1 MNKQNLTLVLT
12 AVRDIIDRH
21 SCQCNV
27 AAPIHTYGITWE
39 CGSTSPACTRIGDS
53 AAFEDPVPA
62 IGTGSGSSPFD
73 PLMPWAGMVRSTDA
87 NAGEVVAIPKYWYRI
102 NKDGNTLSV
111 EIADGAKDG
120 FSVSPAHMDRGDGK
134 GERDVVYVGRYHCGM
149 SDVAVAE
156 ARDNPLLST
165 MLGSVSG
172 KVPQANGTRS
182 DFREAIHALG
192 DNVWQ
197 MDYATY
203 WTIAMLYLVEF
214 ANWDSQAMIGY
225 GCGDGGAAV
234 ASGYTDSMTYH
245 TGTNLSDRT
254 SYGNGVQYRWIEG
267 LWDNVSDWIDG
278 YYQSNLAVNIIMNP
292 AEFSDTEG
300 GIAIGN
306 VSEAM
311 GYITDWAVPD
321 VDGYSWAML
330 PSGFNAD
337 DPNSSVGVGDMSE
350 FNLGGVVLVFG
361 GGFGVQSPDFGL
373 FSLGGSDGASA
384 AYGLVGARLLVL
396 P

>member
-39 CGSTSPACTRIGDS
+39 CGSSSPVCTRIGDS
-53 AAFEDPVPA
+53 AAFEAPVPA
-62 IGTGSGSSPFD
+62 IGTGSGASPFD
-73 PLMPWAGMVRSTDA
+73 TLMPWAGMVRSTDA

-102 NKDGNTLSV
+102 NKDGNTLSI

-134 GERDVVYVGRYHCGM
+134 GERDVVYVGRYHCGTG
-149 SDVAVAE
+149 D
-156 ARDNPLLST
+156 ST
-165 MLGSVSG
+165 GTTVGSVSG
-172 KVPQANGTRS
+172 KVPQVNGTRAQ
-182 DFREAIHALG
+182 FRQAIHALG

-214 ANWDSQAMIGY
+214 ANWDSQAVIGY
-225 GCGDGGAAV
+225 GCGNGDEAV

-245 TGTNLSDRT
+245 TGTNLSDRA

-267 LWDNVSDWIDG
+267 LWDNVADWIDG
-278 YYQSNLAVNIIMNP
+278 YYQNNLAVNIIMNP
-292 AEFSDTEG
+292 AVFSDTEG
-300 GIAIGN
+300 GVAIGN

-330 PSGFNAD
+330 PSGFAGK
-337 DPNSSVGVGDMSE
+337 PESPVGVGDMPVFSSD
-350 FNLGGVVLVFG
+350 GVVLAFG
-361 GGFGVQSPDFGL
+361 GIFLNRSPCSGL
-373 FSLGGSDGASA
+373 FSLGGGDGASGA
-384 AYGLVGARLLVL
+384 GRVVGGRLLVL

>member
-39 CGSTSPACTRIGDS
+39 CGSSSPVCTRIGDS
-53 AAFEDPVPA
+53 AAFEAPVPA
-62 IGTGSGSSPFD
+62 IGTGSGASPFD
-73 PLMPWAGMVRSTDA
+73 TLMPWAGMVRSTDA

-102 NKDGNTLSV
+102 NKDGNTLSI

-134 GERDVVYVGRYHCGM
+134 GERDIVYVGRYHCGTGD
-149 SDVAVAE
+149 SAGTTV
-156 ARDNPLLST
+156 
-165 MLGSVSG
+165 GSVSG
-172 KVPQANGTRS
+172 KVPQVNGTRAQ
-182 DFREAIHALG
+182 FRQAIHALG

-214 ANWDSQAMIGY
+214 ANWDSQAVIGY
-225 GCGDGGAAV
+225 GCGNGDAVV

-245 TGTNLSDRT
+245 TGTNLSSRT

-306 VSEAM
+306 VTEGGGWIKNWDIPA
-311 GYITDWAVPD
+311 

-330 PSGFNAD
+330 PSYFD
-337 DPNSSVGVGDMSE
+337 DSTETAIGTCDYSE
-350 FNLGGVVLVFG
+350 FNSDGVVLVFG
-361 GGFGVQSPDFGL
+361 GFFSGPVPGSGL
-373 FSLGGSDGASA
+373 FFLDGVSRASA
-384 AYGLVGARLLVL
+384 AVGAVGARLLVL

>member
-27 AAPIHTYGITWE
+27 AAPVHTYGITWE
-39 CGSTSPACTRIGDS
+39 CGSTSPVCARIGDS
-53 AAFEDPVPA
+53 AAFEAPVPA
-62 IGTGSGSSPFD
+62 IGTGSGASPFD
-73 PLMPWAGMVRSTDA
+73 TLMPWAGMVRSTDA

-102 NKDGNTLSV
+102 NKDGNTLSI

-134 GERDVVYVGRYHCGM
+134 GERDIVYVGRYHCGTGD
-149 SDVAVAE
+149 SAGTTV
-156 ARDNPLLST
+156 
-165 MLGSVSG
+165 GSVSG
-172 KVPQANGTRS
+172 KLPQVQGTRAQ
-182 DFREAIHALG
+182 FREAIHALG

-197 MDYATY
+197 FDYATY

-225 GCGDGGAAV
+225 GCGNGDEAV

-245 TGTNLSDRT
+245 TGTNLSSRA

-267 LWDNVSDWIDG
+267 LWDNVADWIDG
-278 YYQSNLAVNIIMNP
+278 YYQDNLAVNIVLNP

-300 GIAIGN
+300 GAAIGN
-306 VSEAM
+306 VTENF
-311 GYITDWAVPD
+311 GWVTNWTVPSA
-321 VDGYSWAML
+321 DGYSWAML
-330 PSGFNAD
+330 PSAFDKDSQTAAGTCDYSGFL
-337 DPNSSVGVGDMSE
+337 SS
-350 FNLGGVVLVFG
+350 GVVLIFG
-361 GGFGVQSPDFGL
+361 GYFVDQDPDYGL
-373 FSLGGSDGASA
+373 FSLDGRNRASGSYRS
-384 AYGLVGARLLVL
+384 VGARLLVL

>member
-27 AAPIHTYGITWE
+27 TAPIHTYGITWE
-39 CGSTSPACTRIGDS
+39 CGSASPVCTRIGDS
-53 AAFEDPVPA
+53 AAFEDPSPA
-62 IGTGSGSSPFD
+62 VGTGSGSSPFD
-73 PLMPWAGMVRSTDA
+73 TLMPWAGMVRSTDA

-102 NKDGNTLSV
+102 NKDGNALSI
-111 EIADGAKDG
+111 EIAPGAKDG

-134 GERDVVYVGRYHCGM
+134 GERDVVYVGRYHCGTG
-149 SDVAVAE
+149 D
-156 ARDNPLLST
+156 ST
-165 MLGSVSG
+165 GTTVGSVSG
-172 KVPQANGTRS
+172 KVPQVNGTRAQ
-182 DFREAIHALG
+182 FRQAIHALG

-214 ANWDSQAMIGY
+214 ANWDSQAVIGY
-225 GCGDGGAAV
+225 GCGIGDEAV

-245 TGTNLSDRT
+245 TGTNLSSRT
-254 SYGNGVQYRWIEG
+254 SYGNGVQYRWLEG

-278 YYQSNLAVNIIMNP
+278 YYQDNLAVNIIMNP

-300 GIAIGN
+300 GVAIGN
-306 VSEAM
+306 VSNAM

-321 VDGYSWAML
+321 VDGYSWAVL

-337 DPNSSVGVGDMSE
+337 DQNSPVGVGDISV
-350 FNLGGVVLVFG
+350 FDSAGVVLAFG
-361 GGFGVQSPDFGL
+361 GGFLDRSPGYGL
-373 FSLGGSDGASA
+373 FSLSGDSGASFA
-384 AYGLVGARLLVL
+384 NGGVGARLLVL

>member
-62 IGTGSGSSPFD
+62 VGTGSGASPFD
-73 PLMPWAGMVRSTDA
+73 TLMPWAGMVRSTDA

-102 NKDGNTLSV
+102 NKDGNTLSI

-134 GERDVVYVGRYHCGM
+134 GERDIVYVGRYHCGTGN
-149 SDVAVAE
+149 SAGTTV
-156 ARDNPLLST
+156 
-165 MLGSVSG
+165 GSVSG
-172 KVPQANGTRS
+172 KVPQVNGTRAQC
-182 DFREAIHALG
+182 RQAIHALG

-245 TGTNLSDRT
+245 TGTNLSSRT

-267 LWDNVSDWIDG
+267 LWDNVADWIDG
-278 YYQSNLAVNIIMNP
+278 YYQNNLAVNIIMNP

-300 GIAIGN
+300 GVAIGN

-337 DPNSSVGVGDMSE
+337 DPNSPVGVGDMSE
-350 FNLGGVVLVFG
+350 FDSVGVVLGFG
-361 GGFGVQSPDFGL
+361 GFFSVQDPYYGL
-373 FSLGGSDGASA
+373 FYLFVNYRASDASSRA
-384 AYGLVGARLLVL
+384 GARLLVL

>member
-1 MNKQNLTLVLT
+1 MNKENLTLVLT

-39 CGSTSPACTRIGDS
+39 CGSTSPVCTRIGDS

-73 PLMPWAGMVRSTDA
+73 TLMPWAGMVRSTDA

-102 NKDGNTLSV
+102 NKDGNTLSI

-134 GERDVVYVGRYHCGM
+134 GERDVVYVGRYHCGTGD
-149 SDVAVAE
+149 SKGTTV
-156 ARDNPLLST
+156 
-165 MLGSVSG
+165 GSVSG
-172 KVPQANGTRS
+172 KVPQANGTRAQ
-182 DFREAIHALG
+182 FRQAIHALG

-197 MDYATY
+197 MDYATH

-225 GCGDGGAAV
+225 GCGNGDDVV

-245 TGTNLSDRT
+245 TGTNLSDRA

-278 YYQSNLAVNIIMNP
+278 YYQNNLAVNIIMNP
-292 AEFSDTEG
+292 AVFSDTEG
-300 GIAIGN
+300 GVAIGN
-306 VSEAM
+306 VSGAI
-311 GYITDWAVPD
+311 GYITDWAVPG

-337 DPNSSVGVGDMSE
+337 NPESPVGVGDASK
-350 FNLGGVVLVFG
+350 FTSGGVVLFFG
-361 GGFGVQSPDFGL
+361 GNYGDPGPACGL
-373 FSLGGSDGASA
+373 FSLVGAYGASKA
-384 AYGLVGARLLVL
+384 FGNVGARLLVL

>member
-39 CGSTSPACTRIGDS
+39 CGSSSPVCTRIGDS
-53 AAFEDPVPA
+53 AAFEAPVPA
-62 IGTGSGSSPFD
+62 IGTGSGASPFD
-73 PLMPWAGMVRSTDA
+73 TLMPWAGMVRSTDA

-102 NKDGNTLSV
+102 NKDGNTLSI

-134 GERDVVYVGRYHCGM
+134 GERDVVYVGRYHCGTG
-149 SDVAVAE
+149 D
-156 ARDNPLLST
+156 ST
-165 MLGSVSG
+165 GATVGSVSG
-172 KVPQANGTRS
+172 KVPQVNGTRAQ
-182 DFREAIHALG
+182 FRQAIHALG

-225 GCGDGGAAV
+225 GCGNGGAAV

-245 TGTNLSDRT
+245 TGTNLSDRA

-278 YYQSNLAVNIIMNP
+278 YYQNNLAVNIIMNP
-292 AEFSDTEG
+292 AVFSDTEG
-300 GIAIGN
+300 GVAIGN

-337 DPNSSVGVGDMSE
+337 DPNSPVGVGDMSG
-350 FNLGGVVLVFG
+350 FVSDGVVLNFG
-361 GGFGVQSPDFGL
+361 GIFYDQNPYYGL
-373 FSLGGSDGASA
+373 FFLLGSNGASA
-384 AYGLVGARLLVL
+384 ADGDVGARLLVL

>member
-39 CGSTSPACTRIGDS
+39 CGNTSPACTRIGDS
-53 AAFEDPVPA
+53 VAFEDPVPA

-73 PLMPWAGMVRSTDA
+73 TLMPWAGMVRSTDA

-102 NKDGNTLSV
+102 NKDGNTLSI

-134 GERDVVYVGRYHCGM
+134 GERDVVYVGRYHCGTG
-149 SDVAVAE
+149 D
-156 ARDNPLLST
+156 ST
-165 MLGSVSG
+165 GTTVGSVSG
-172 KVPQANGTRS
+172 KVPQVNGTRAQC
-182 DFREAIHALG
+182 RQAIHALG

-245 TGTNLSDRT
+245 TGTNLSSRT

-267 LWDNVSDWIDG
+267 LWDNVADWIDG
-278 YYQSNLAVNIIMNP
+278 YYQNNLAVNIIMNP

-300 GIAIGN
+300 GVAIGN

-337 DPNSSVGVGDMSE
+337 DQNSPVGVGDMSG
-350 FNLGGVVLVFG
+350 FDSVGVVLSFG
-361 GGFGVQSPDFGL
+361 GIFAGQFPFYGL
-373 FSLGGSDGASA
+373 FCLGGAYGASD
-384 AYGLVGARLLVL
+384 AYNNAGARLLVL

>member
-39 CGSTSPACTRIGDS
+39 CGSSSPVCTRIGDS
-53 AAFEDPVPA
+53 AAFEAPVPA
-62 IGTGSGSSPFD
+62 IGTGSGASPFD
-73 PLMPWAGMVRSTDA
+73 TLMPWAGMVRSTDA

-102 NKDGNTLSV
+102 NKDGNTLSI

-120 FSVSPAHMDRGDGK
+120 FSVSPAHMDRGDGQ
-134 GERDVVYVGRYHCGM
+134 GERDVVYVGRYHCGTG
-149 SDVAVAE
+149 D
-156 ARDNPLLST
+156 ST
-165 MLGSVSG
+165 GATVGSVSG
-172 KVPQANGTRS
+172 KVPQVNGTRAQC
-182 DFREAIHALG
+182 RQAIHALG

-214 ANWDSQAMIGY
+214 ANWDSQAVIGY
-225 GCGDGGAAV
+225 GCGNGDATV

-245 TGTNLSDRT
+245 TGTNLSSRT

-267 LWDNVSDWIDG
+267 LWDNVVDWIDG
-278 YYQSNLAVNIIMNP
+278 YYQNNLAVNIIMNP

-300 GIAIGN
+300 GVAIGN

-311 GYITDWAVPD
+311 GCITDWAVPD

-337 DPNSSVGVGDMSE
+337 DPNSPVGVGDMSG
-350 FNLGGVVLVFG
+350 FTSGGVVLAFG
-361 GGFGVQSPDFGL
+361 GLFNGQAPSCGL
-373 FSLGGSDGASA
+373 FCLGGNFRASA
-384 AYGLVGARLLVL
+384 AYSYVGARLLVL

>member
-73 PLMPWAGMVRSTDA
+73 TLMPWAGMVRSTDA
-87 NAGEVVAIPKYWYRI
+87 NAGEVVAIPKYWYRV
-102 NKDGNTLSV
+102 NKDGNTLSI

-134 GERDVVYVGRYHCGM
+134 GERDVVYVGRYHCGTGD
-149 SDVAVAE
+149 SAGTTV
-156 ARDNPLLST
+156 
-165 MLGSVSG
+165 GSVSG
-172 KVPQANGTRS
+172 KVPQGNGTRAQ
-182 DFREAIHALG
+182 FRQAIHALG

-197 MDYATY
+197 FDYATY

-225 GCGDGGAAV
+225 GCGDGEAAV

-245 TGTNLSDRT
+245 TGTNLSSRT

-267 LWDNVSDWIDG
+267 LWDNVADWIDG
-278 YYQSNLAVNIIMNP
+278 YYQNNLAVNIIMNP
-292 AEFSDTEG
+292 AVFSDTEG
-300 GIAIGN
+300 GVAIGN
-306 VSEAM
+306 VSGAM

-337 DPNSSVGVGDMSE
+337 NPESPVGVGDMSG
-350 FNLGGVVLVFG
+350 FVSDGVVLAFG
-361 GGFGVQSPDFGL
+361 GVFDALYPVCGL
-373 FSLGGSDGASA
+373 FALEGDRRASA
-384 AYGLVGARLLVL
+384 VLGDVGARLLVL

>member
-39 CGSTSPACTRIGDS
+39 CGNTSPSCTRIGDS

-62 IGTGSGSSPFD
+62 ISTGSGSSPFD
-73 PLMPWAGMVRSTDA
+73 TLMPWAGMVRSTDA

-102 NKDGNTLSV
+102 NKDGNTLSI

-134 GERDVVYVGRYHCGM
+134 GERDVVYVGRYHCGTG
-149 SDVAVAE
+149 D
-156 ARDNPLLST
+156 ST
-165 MLGSVSG
+165 GTTVGSVSG
-172 KVPQANGTRS
+172 KVPQVNGTRAQC
-182 DFREAIHALG
+182 RQAIHALG

-214 ANWDSQAMIGY
+214 ANWDSQAAIGY
-225 GCGDGGAAV
+225 GCGNGDEAV

-245 TGTNLSDRT
+245 TGTNLSSRT

-267 LWDNVSDWIDG
+267 LWDNVADWIDG
-278 YYQSNLAVNIIMNP
+278 YYQNNLAVNIIMNP

-300 GIAIGN
+300 GVVIGN

-337 DPNSSVGVGDMSE
+337 DPNSPVGVGDMSV
-350 FNLGGVVLVFG
+350 FNSDGVVLGFG
-361 GGFGVQSPDFGL
+361 GIFRAQYPDCGL
-373 FSLGGSDGASA
+373 FYLSGSDRASA
-384 AYGLVGARLLVL
+384 ASDGVGARLLVL

>member
-39 CGSTSPACTRIGDS
+39 CGSSSPVCTRIGDS
-53 AAFEDPVPA
+53 AAFEAPVPA
-62 IGTGSGSSPFD
+62 IGTGSGASPFD
-73 PLMPWAGMVRSTDA
+73 TLMPWAGMVRSTDA

-102 NKDGNTLSV
+102 NKDGNTLSI

-120 FSVSPAHMDRGDGK
+120 FSVSPAHMDRGDGR
-134 GERDVVYVGRYHCGM
+134 GERDVVYVGRYHCGTGD
-149 SDVAVAE
+149 SEGTTV
-156 ARDNPLLST
+156 
-165 MLGSVSG
+165 GSVSG
-172 KVPQANGTRS
+172 KGPQVNGTRAQ
-182 DFREAIHALG
+182 FRQAIHALG

-225 GCGDGGAAV
+225 GCGNGDAAV

-245 TGTNLSDRT
+245 TGTNLDSRT

-278 YYQSNLAVNIIMNP
+278 YYQNNLAVNIIMNP

-300 GIAIGN
+300 GVAIGN
-306 VSEAM
+306 VSKAM

-337 DPNSSVGVGDMSE
+337 NPESPVGVGDMSE
-350 FNLGGVVLVFG
+350 FISDGVVLAFG
-361 GGFGVQSPDFGL
+361 GVFDAQYPFYGL
-373 FSLGGSDGASA
+373 FSLFVSLRASGAS
-384 AYGLVGARLLVL
+384 GNVGARLLVL

>member
-53 AAFEDPVPA
+53 AAFEDPSPA
-62 IGTGSGSSPFD
+62 VGTGSGSSPFD
-73 PLMPWAGMVRSTDA
+73 TLMPWAGMVRSTDV

-102 NKDGNTLSV
+102 NKDGNTLSI

-134 GERDVVYVGRYHCGM
+134 GERNVVYVGRYHCGTGD
-149 SDVAVAE
+149 SEGTTV
-156 ARDNPLLST
+156 
-165 MLGSVSG
+165 GSVSG
-172 KVPQANGTRS
+172 KVPQVNGTRAQ
-182 DFREAIHALG
+182 FRQAIHALG

-203 WTIAMLYLVEF
+203 WTIAMLYIVEF
-214 ANWDSQAMIGY
+214 ANWDSQAVIGY
-225 GCGDGGAAV
+225 GCGNGDATV

-245 TGTNLSDRT
+245 TGTNLSSRT

-267 LWDNVSDWIDG
+267 LWDNVADWIDG
-278 YYQSNLAVNIIMNP
+278 YYNNNLAVNIIMNP

-300 GIAIGN
+300 GVAIGN
-306 VSEAM
+306 VSKAM

-337 DPNSSVGVGDMSE
+337 DQNSPVGVGDISE
-350 FNLGGVVLVFG
+350 FDSGGVVISFG
-361 GGFGVQSPDFGL
+361 GDFYVPSPSYGL
-373 FSLGGSDGASA
+373 FSLYGTDGASDAYNA
-384 AYGLVGARLLVL
+384 AGARLLVL

>member
-53 AAFEDPVPA
+53 ATFEDPSPA
-62 IGTGSGSSPFD
+62 VGTGSGASPFD
-73 PLMPWAGMVRSTDA
+73 TLMPWAGMVRSTDA
-87 NAGEVVAIPKYWYRI
+87 NAGEVVAIPKYGYRI
-102 NKDGNTLSV
+102 NKDGNALSI

-134 GERDVVYVGRYHCGM
+134 GERDVVYVGRYHCGTGD
-149 SDVAVAE
+149 SEGTTA
-156 ARDNPLLST
+156 
-165 MLGSVSG
+165 GSVSG
-172 KVPQANGTRS
+172 KVPQVNGTRAQC
-182 DFREAIHALG
+182 RQAIHALG

-214 ANWDSQAMIGY
+214 ANWDSQAVIGY
-225 GCGDGGAAV
+225 GCGNGDATV

-245 TGTNLSDRT
+245 TGTNLSSRT

-267 LWDNVSDWIDG
+267 WWDNVADWIDG

-300 GIAIGN
+300 GVAIGN

-337 DPNSSVGVGDMSE
+337 NPESPVGGGDMSVFDSVGV
-350 FNLGGVVLVFG
+350 VLNFG
-361 GGFGVQSPDFGL
+361 GDFRDQNPFYGL
-373 FSLGGSDGASA
+373 FSLIGDSRASNA
-384 AYGLVGARLLVL
+384 GNLVGARLLVL